1 MASYLGKIS
10 AIVSA
15 NTAGYVRGLNEAATQ
30 TRAFAQTVQNDIS
43 RASREADRSLKSILT
58 PLQQFQRS
66 LNAAVSER
74 LAFKGVDGIV
84 TGIGQLQTKLR
95 ELQRQGSR
103 TVDVALNISG
113 RATVDQLI
121 EDLDVLDN
129 RKVQAVIEAV
139 NTESINRAKAQ
150 LEQLYSVANEIAKPL
165 SAAARQFEQLGLS
178 VQASFIP
185 ALNIAQ
191 IAVQELEAKIR
202 EGGRVSQD
210 EFDRVAKVV
219 DRTTSAIR
227 RLAQVSSSVGGL
239 ASGTELEFTDPLL
252 RQRLAAANQ
261 ASRRAIGS
269 SAETIAGNPQIASL
283 TTQLRNAAEF
293 AQTLQANLERAR
305 LGGLQQDIEAAERR
319 LSRASETV
327 SRITRELN
335 AATAAPAIEAASR
348 RLTVLTDSDL
358 AEEQRRISQ
367 QQRAAFASQFLQVDQ
382 RESDLINNTGLA
394 TDVRDRVRL
403 LAQVEQRER
412 EFAQARAESAA
423 RAEFAS
429 QFLVVDQRESDLI
442 NNTGLATDVRERV
455 RLLAEAEQRER
466 EFVEARADNARRAEA
481 AGRFLVVDQRES
493 DLLSNRGR
501 ATPIS
506 QGFLQD
512 RAERTARQEIGAG
525 VDPAIRQFRQLASQV
540 QSVRSQI
547 DSLPATIG
555 SEFVPRLRE
564 AEQAFVRLRT
574 SGRATAE
581 EIENA
586 SNEVQQ
592 LAAQVRRVSQ
602 AQGIG
607 SFADG
612 LDDTALRGALGNLQ
626 ALQQILNRVGATA
639 GSDGARQFDR
649 LRAAIQRATRDG
661 TVGSEAFQREL
672 RQITQDAAAAAA
684 ATGRIGQSAA
694 FREIQRGG
702 DIARGGF
709 DKLSL
714 ATQQAAFAI
723 DDFFSATG
731 DFTQKI
737 RAVQNNVTQLAFI
750 LGGTTGLFI
759 GLGVAIAAQA
769 AVALFKWANG
779 TVDAEDKTKALN
791 DALARQKSLVEELK
805 QAFDSLGDSLTRG
818 IFDEATERARNLES
832 QIKSVTDAAQ
842 RQIEFAASLDSGVQ
856 GERARQ
862 ADLQSRLD
870 QSSDGTERAILQR
883 QIELSRQAEQRGVDR
898 VREEVG
904 QVDFASVLYRLAEG
918 IDSVTQARVADLVVS
933 QFGDRARF
941 RRESPQVADEF
952 RRGGLELS
960 QISTALFDT
969 AAELGDDL
977 LAARDVLRDRVNAV
991 DENLTQLQGQSL
1003 FATDFN
1009 PFANAISGERE
1020 ALRREAEELGLL
1032 LAQVSQA
1039 IARGNVKLIEESA
1052 RVADGIGGSLRR
1064 SLAVIEST
1072 LDGFG
1077 PLASEQ
1083 RRVSS
1088 ELSRITKELASAAGK
1103 DGRLGTADDTLTRND
1118 IQERQR
1124 QLDALQ
1130 NQSSALESSVRS
1142 TEAFSN
1148 ALDRLAGDL
1157 ADTVLGEAQSAEQQA
1172 RRDVN
1177 RLQAELNTLPADA
1190 TPSERLDATARLRD
1204 AQQRQAEL
1212 SASADDIATRRRQLA
1227 GRQAFEVEQFQQRAR
1242 AGNLGN
1248 DLQRQIR
1255 ARDAIQERIDAGQN
1269 VASDERAR
1277 LAELTASIADA
1288 FENSLAGVQLAA
1300 EADALDVWR
1309 QEVDAG
1315 FQRAQQQAEERQRS
1329 VDSGLE
1335 LLQSPEQAAAQR
1347 GLDQFNDAINGSLSL
1362 VASELNSI
1370 APNLPQLD
1378 DGIVSLR
1385 ELSTLFSQFPNQI
1398 GGIRE
1403 QFLANLQQARDN
1415 ITGNIS
1421 AQIAQFD
1428 VERSRP
1434 SRQALQA
1441 QDINTQQGRAELNR
1455 LLRGDDANRDQPIL
1469 QGIKEQTAILKL
1481 IDQRINDVKTTVGV
1495 AGA

>member
-1 MASYLGKIS
+1 VSNYLGKIS

-15 NTAGYVRGLNEAATQ
+15 NTAGYIRGLNESAAKTKE
-30 TRAFAQTVQNDIS
+30 FAKTVQSDIS

-121 EDLDVLDN
+121 EDLDVLDSK
-129 RKVQAVIEAV
+129 KVQAVIEAV

-165 SAAARQFEQLGLS
+165 AAAARQFEQLGLS

-219 DRTTSAIR
+219 DRTTAAVR
-227 RLAQVSSSVGGL
+227 RLADAQDLVNSLPTGQELRFRNPRVSQTLTSARQSVERA
-239 ASGTELEFTDPLL
+239 ASLPASTIESAGVASIVT
-252 RQRLAAANQ
+252 QIQQ
-261 ASRRAIGS
+261 ASQYALELQTRV
-269 SAETIAGNPQIASL
+269 ESL
-283 TTQLRNAAEF
+283 E
-293 AQTLQANLERAR
+293 AQ
-305 LGGLQQDIEAAERR
+305 GLVDD
-319 LSRASETV
+319 
-327 SRITRELN
+327 
-335 AATAAPAIEAASR
+335 AATATRQLENATEVVRRLKSQLDGIGNVQAASS
-348 RLTVLTDSDL
+348 RLNVLQELSDPPT
-358 AEEQRRISQ
+358 
-367 QQRAAFASQFLQVDQ
+367 AA
-382 RESDLINNTGLA
+382 T
-394 TDVRDRVRL
+394 RL
-403 LAQVEQRER
+403 
-412 EFAQARAESAA
+412 
-423 RAEFAS
+423 
-429 QFLVVDQRESDLI
+429 
-442 NNTGLATDVRERV
+442 
-455 RLLAEAEQRER
+455 
-466 EFVEARADNARRAEA
+466 
-481 AGRFLVVDQRES
+481 
-493 DLLSNRGR
+493 
-501 ATPIS
+501 P

-547 DSLPATIG
+547 DALPATIG
-555 SEFVPRLRE
+555 SEFIPRLRE

-759 GLGVAIAAQA
+759 GLGVALVAQA
-769 AVALFKWANG
+769 AVGLFKWAQG
-779 TVDAEDKTKALN
+779 SVDAEDKTQALN

-904 QVDFASVLYRLAEG
+904 QVDFASVLDRLAEG

-1039 IARGNVKLIEESA
+1039 IARGNVKLIEESV
-1052 RVADGIGGSLRR
+1052 RVADRIGGSLRR
-1064 SLAVIEST
+1064 SLAVIDST

-1083 RRVSS
+1083 RRVSD
-1088 ELSRITKELASAAGK
+1088 ELSRITQELTSAAGE

-1130 NQSSALESSVRS
+1130 NQSSALESAVRS

-1190 TPSERLDATARLRD
+1190 TPRERLDATARLRD
-1204 AQQRQAEL
+1204 AQERQAEL
-1212 SASADDIATRRRQLA
+1212 SASADDIAARRRQLA

-1242 AGNLGN
+1242 AGDLGN

-1277 LAELTASIADA
+1277 LAELNARIADA

-1300 EADALDVWR
+1300 EADALDVRR

-1378 DGIVSLR
+1378 DGIISLQ
-1385 ELSTLFSQFPNQI
+1385 ELGTLFSQFPNQI

-1469 QGIKEQTAILKL
+1469 QGIKEQTAVLKL
-1481 IDQRINDVKTTVGV
+1481 IDGRIDEVKRAVGV

>member
-1 MASYLGKIS
+1 M
-10 AIVSA
+10 
-15 NTAGYVRGLNEAATQ
+15 
-30 TRAFAQTVQNDIS
+30 
-43 RASREADRSLKSILT
+43 
-58 PLQQFQRS
+58 
-66 LNAAVSER
+66 
-74 LAFKGVDGIV
+74 
-84 TGIGQLQTKLR
+84 
-95 ELQRQGSR
+95 
-103 TVDVALNISG
+103 
-113 RATVDQLI
+113 
-121 EDLDVLDN
+121 
-129 RKVQAVIEAV
+129 
-139 NTESINRAKAQ
+139 
-150 LEQLYSVANEIAKPL
+150 
-165 SAAARQFEQLGLS
+165 
-178 VQASFIP
+178 
-185 ALNIAQ
+185 
-191 IAVQELEAKIR
+191 
-202 EGGRVSQD
+202 
-210 EFDRVAKVV
+210 
-219 DRTTSAIR
+219 
-227 RLAQVSSSVGGL
+227 
-239 ASGTELEFTDPLL
+239 
-252 RQRLAAANQ
+252 
-261 ASRRAIGS
+261 
-269 SAETIAGNPQIASL
+269 
-283 TTQLRNAAEF
+283 
-293 AQTLQANLERAR
+293 
-305 LGGLQQDIEAAERR
+305 
-319 LSRASETV
+319 
-327 SRITRELN
+327 
-335 AATAAPAIEAASR
+335 
-348 RLTVLTDSDL
+348 
-358 AEEQRRISQ
+358 
-367 QQRAAFASQFLQVDQ
+367 
-382 RESDLINNTGLA
+382 
-394 TDVRDRVRL
+394 
-403 LAQVEQRER
+403 
-412 EFAQARAESAA
+412 
-423 RAEFAS
+423 
-429 QFLVVDQRESDLI
+429 
-442 NNTGLATDVRERV
+442 
-455 RLLAEAEQRER
+455 
-466 EFVEARADNARRAEA
+466 
-481 AGRFLVVDQRES
+481 
-493 DLLSNRGR
+493 
-501 ATPIS
+501 
-506 QGFLQD
+506 
-512 RAERTARQEIGAG
+512 
-525 VDPAIRQFRQLASQV
+525 
-540 QSVRSQI
+540 
-547 DSLPATIG
+547 
-555 SEFVPRLRE
+555 
-564 AEQAFVRLRT
+564 
-574 SGRATAE
+574 
-581 EIENA
+581 
-586 SNEVQQ
+586 
-592 LAAQVRRVSQ
+592 
-602 AQGIG
+602 
-607 SFADG
+607 
-612 LDDTALRGALGNLQ
+612 
-626 ALQQILNRVGATA
+626 
-639 GSDGARQFDR
+639 
-649 LRAAIQRATRDG
+649 
-661 TVGSEAFQREL
+661 
-672 RQITQDAAAAAA
+672 
-684 ATGRIGQSAA
+684 
-694 FREIQRGG
+694 
-702 DIARGGF
+702 
-709 DKLSL
+709 
-714 ATQQAAFAI
+714 
-723 DDFFSATG
+723 
-731 DFTQKI
+731 
-737 RAVQNNVTQLAFI
+737 
-750 LGGTTGLFI
+750 
-759 GLGVAIAAQA
+759 
-769 AVALFKWANG
+769 
-779 TVDAEDKTKALN
+779 
-791 DALARQKSLVEELK
+791 
-805 QAFDSLGDSLTRG
+805 
-818 IFDEATERARNLES
+818 
-832 QIKSVTDAAQ
+832 
-842 RQIEFAASLDSGVQ
+842 Q

-904 QVDFASVLYRLAEG
+904 QVDFASVLDRLAEG

-1039 IARGNVKLIEESA
+1039 IARGNVKLIEESV
-1052 RVADGIGGSLRR
+1052 RVADRIGGSLRR

-1083 RRVSS
+1083 RRVSD
-1088 ELSRITKELASAAGK
+1088 ELSRITQELTSAAGE

-1124 QLDALQ
+1124 QLDTLQ
-1130 NQSSALESSVRS
+1130 NQSSALESAVRS

-1212 SASADDIATRRRQLA
+1212 SASADDIAARRRQLA

-1242 AGNLGN
+1242 AGDLGN

-1277 LAELTASIADA
+1277 LAELTARIADA

-1300 EADALDVWR
+1300 EADAIDVRR

-1347 GLDQFNDAINGSLSL
+1347 GLDQFNDAINGALSL
-1362 VASELNSI
+1362 VANELNSI

-1378 DGIVSLR
+1378 DGIVSLQ
-1385 ELSTLFSQFPNQI
+1385 ELGTLFSQFPNQI

-1403 QFLANLQQARDN
+1403 QFFANLQQARDN

-1421 AQIAQFD
+1421 TQIAQFD
-1428 VERSRP
+1428 AERSRP

-1455 LLRGDDANRDQPIL
+1455 LLRGDDTNRDQPIL

>member
-1 MASYLGKIS
+1 MSNYLGKIS

-15 NTAGYVRGLNEAATQ
+15 NTAGYIRGLNESAAKTKE
-30 TRAFAQTVQNDIS
+30 FAKTVQSDIS

-121 EDLDVLDN
+121 EDLDVLDSK
-129 RKVQAVIEAV
+129 KVQAVIEAV

-165 SAAARQFEQLGLS
+165 AAAARQFEQLGLS

-219 DRTTSAIR
+219 DRTTAAVR
-227 RLAQVSSSVGGL
+227 RLADAQDLVNSLPTGQELRFRNPRVSQTLTSARQSVERA
-239 ASGTELEFTDPLL
+239 ASLPASTIESAGVASIVT
-252 RQRLAAANQ
+252 QIQQ
-261 ASRRAIGS
+261 ASQYALELQTRV
-269 SAETIAGNPQIASL
+269 ESL
-283 TTQLRNAAEF
+283 E
-293 AQTLQANLERAR
+293 AQ
-305 LGGLQQDIEAAERR
+305 GLVDD
-319 LSRASETV
+319 
-327 SRITRELN
+327 
-335 AATAAPAIEAASR
+335 AATATRQLENATEVVRRLKSQLDGIGNVQAASS
-348 RLTVLTDSDL
+348 RLNVLQELSDPPT
-358 AEEQRRISQ
+358 
-367 QQRAAFASQFLQVDQ
+367 AA
-382 RESDLINNTGLA
+382 T
-394 TDVRDRVRL
+394 RL
-403 LAQVEQRER
+403 
-412 EFAQARAESAA
+412 
-423 RAEFAS
+423 
-429 QFLVVDQRESDLI
+429 
-442 NNTGLATDVRERV
+442 
-455 RLLAEAEQRER
+455 
-466 EFVEARADNARRAEA
+466 
-481 AGRFLVVDQRES
+481 
-493 DLLSNRGR
+493 
-501 ATPIS
+501 P

-547 DSLPATIG
+547 DALPATIG
-555 SEFVPRLRE
+555 SEFIPRLRE

-602 AQGIG
+602 TQGIA

-759 GLGVAIAAQA
+759 GLGVALVAQA
-769 AVALFKWANG
+769 AVGLFKWAQG
-779 TVDAEDKTKALN
+779 SVDAEDKTQALN

-904 QVDFASVLYRLAEG
+904 QVDFASVLDRLAEG

-1039 IARGNVKLIEESA
+1039 IARGNVKLIEESV
-1052 RVADGIGGSLRR
+1052 RVADRIGGSLRR
-1064 SLAVIEST
+1064 SLAVIDST

-1083 RRVSS
+1083 RRVSD
-1088 ELSRITKELASAAGK
+1088 ELSRITQELTSAAGE

-1130 NQSSALESSVRS
+1130 NQSSALESAVRS

-1190 TPSERLDATARLRD
+1190 TPRERLDATARLRD
-1204 AQQRQAEL
+1204 AQERQAEL
-1212 SASADDIATRRRQLA
+1212 SASADDIAARRRQLA

-1242 AGNLGN
+1242 AGDLGN

-1255 ARDAIQERIDAGQN
+1255 ARDAIQGRIDAGQN

-1277 LAELTASIADA
+1277 LAELNSRIADA

-1300 EADALDVWR
+1300 EADALDVRR

-1378 DGIVSLR
+1378 DGIISLQ
-1385 ELSTLFSQFPNQI
+1385 ELGTLFSQFPNQI

-1481 IDQRINDVKTTVGV
+1481 IDGRIDEVKRAVGV